1 MPEQGLGLGKAVQV
15 LQKGVVLFED
25 ILICETI
32 DINTCK
38 QSIVASAQHSTAQQQ
53 GISAVHCTQH
63 DSTVGVMPWPVRT
76 LAHHFCSVQSTHQL
90 QFNLNTH

>member
-1 MPEQGLGLGKAVQV
+1 MPEQRLGLGKTVQV

-53 GISAVHCTQH
+53 GISAVRCMQH
-63 DSTVGVMPWPVRT
+63 DSGVGGAVACQNSCASCTSLLHCTVDTPTPI
-76 LAHHFCSVQSTHQL
+76 
-90 QFNLNTH
+90 